1 MTIVNLVKSGV
12 TTALKFANAKSPELL
27 ALAAGGCLIGA
38 VVTAVVATP
47 KAMQDLKIEEQDMAV
62 EEKQSGK
69 PIPKGKRLWR
79 IIKKCWKRY
88 LWTALFVA
96 GGIICIGAGY
106 KVALD
111 RQLTALGIASAATK
125 ELNDRID
132 AENKV
137 LSDKDRSAVESEANK
152 AYLTRQPK
160 PDERLIPHVGPN
172 GNTLFKDYYSGRP
185 FRGDTEWI
193 KEKLRDLNDNQLRVD
208 KDELKPETSL
218 NDWYRFIGLET
229 LPGYDQLVFDVNSDD
244 YAELD
249 PIKWE
254 NVSGWGNEP
263 VGIIKFRIGPK
274 WDFRRDYD

>member
-1 MTIVNLVKSGV
+1 MSIVNLVKGSV

-47 KAMQDLKIEEQDMAV
+47 KAMQDLKIEEQDMTV

-132 AENKV
+132 AENKI
-137 LSDKDRSAVESEANK
+137 LSEKDRAALDKEFNDKSISRLGVVE
-152 AYLTRQPK
+152 
-160 PDERLIPHVGPN
+160 ERMIPHVGPS
-172 GNTLFKDYYSGRP
+172 GNTLFMDYYSGRF
-185 FRGDTEWI
+185 FRSDGEWI
-193 KEKLRDLNDNQLRVD
+193 KERLRDLNDNQLRVD
-208 KDELKPETSL
+208 RNERHCETSL
-218 NDWYRFIGLET
+218 NDWYRFIGLPT
-229 LPGYDQLVFDVNSDD
+229 LPDFDQRVFDVNSDD

-249 PIKWE
+249 WGEAKMM
-254 NVSGWGNEP
+254 GNEP
-263 VGIIKFRIGPK
+263 VGIVKFRIGPK